1 MDPALCP
8 SHRVSESGTHIV
20 MCNLL
25 FSGSSEQ
32 PELKVSEF
40 SLKFKGRERNEKI
53 ILFSGQ
59 YSYLSCPGR
68 KQNKPTSQ
76 LRTLDDSEADCGT
89 GDLNRG
95 H

>member
-8 SHRVSESGTHIV
+8 SHRVSESGTLMV
-20 MCNLL
+20 MCKLL

-32 PELKVSEF
+32 LELKVSEF
-40 SLKFKGRERNEKI
+40 SLKFMGRERNEKI

-59 YSYLSCPGR
+59 HSYLSCPGR
-68 KQNKPTSQ
+68 KQDKPTSQ

-89 GDLNRG
+89 GDRNRG